1 MQSAFAPIYCGDYI
15 WEVHGHMGTLK
26 VVSDAPHGQRFRAEL
41 FRQEKVHSYWVPV
54 PAALRRRL
62 PAIGPPR
69 EDTMRQATMRQATMR
84 QASMVSA
91 LVVMLS
97 FTGPAAHAQ
106 IAPQQGPSQQIAPQQ
121 GPSQDVLAPAPKL
134 NLTLEQRHTI
144 KELVKDMKAD
154 AGDVQATI
162 GEPIPPGIN
171 PRPMPSDVS
180 QKVPQVKSHRFF
192 LTAQQIV
199 IVDPKDNKVAD
210 VIKLGTD

>member
-1 MQSAFAPIYCGDYI
+1 M
-15 WEVHGHMGTLK
+15 
-26 VVSDAPHGQRFRAEL
+26 
-41 FRQEKVHSYWVPV
+41 RQ
-54 PAALRRRL
+54 ATMRQA
-62 PAIGPPR
+62 
-69 EDTMRQATMRQATMR
+69 TMRQATMRQATMR
-84 QASMVSA
+84 QASMLSA

-97 FTGPAAHAQ
+97 LAGPVAHAQ
-106 IAPQQGPSQQIAPQQ
+106 IAPQE
-121 GPSQDVLAPAPKL
+121 GPSQDVLAPAKL

-154 AGDVQATI
+154 AADVQAAI
-162 GEPIPPGIN
+162 GEPIPPGIS

>member
-1 MQSAFAPIYCGDYI
+1 
-15 WEVHGHMGTLK
+15 MGTLK
-26 VVSDAPHGQRFRAEL
+26 AVGDAPHGQRFRAEL

-54 PAALRRRL
+54 PAALCRRL
-62 PAIGPPR
+62 PVIGAPR
-69 EDTMRQATMRQATMR
+69 EDTMRQATMR

-106 IAPQQGPSQQIAPQQ
+106 NAPQQGPSQQIAPQQ

-154 AGDVQATI
+154 AADVQATI
-162 GEPIPPGIN
+162 GEPIPAGIN

-180 QKVPQVKSHRFF
+180 QKVPQVKSHWFF

>member
-1 MQSAFAPIYCGDYI
+1 
-15 WEVHGHMGTLK
+15 MGTLK
-26 VVSDAPHGQRFRAEL
+26 AVGDAPHGQRFRAEL

-62 PAIGPPR
+62 PTIGAPR
-69 EDTMRQATMRQATMR
+69 EDAMRQATKR

-91 LVVMLS
+91 LVLMLP
-97 FTGPAAHAQ
+97 FIGPAAHAQ
-106 IAPQQGPSQQIAPQQ
+106 NAPQQGPSQQIAPQQ

-154 AGDVQATI
+154 AANVQAAI

>member
-1 MQSAFAPIYCGDYI
+1 
-15 WEVHGHMGTLK
+15 
-26 VVSDAPHGQRFRAEL
+26 
-41 FRQEKVHSYWVPV
+41 
-54 PAALRRRL
+54 
-62 PAIGPPR
+62 
-69 EDTMRQATMRQATMR
+69 MRQATMR

-97 FTGPAAHAQ
+97 FGGPVAHAQ
-106 IAPQQGPSQQIAPQQ
+106 IAPQE
-121 GPSQDVLAPAPKL
+121 GPSQDVLAPAKL

-154 AGDVQATI
+154 AADVQAAI
-162 GEPIPPGIN
+162 GEPIPPGIS

>member
-1 MQSAFAPIYCGDYI
+1 
-15 WEVHGHMGTLK
+15 MGTLK
-26 VVSDAPHGQRFRAEL
+26 AVGDAPHGQRFREEL

-62 PAIGPPR
+62 PAIGAPR
-69 EDTMRQATMRQATMR
+69 EDTMRQATMRQATMRQATMRQATMR

-97 FTGPAAHAQ
+97 FTGPAAHA
-106 IAPQQGPSQQIAPQQ
+106 QIAPQQ

>member
-1 MQSAFAPIYCGDYI
+1 MLYSCRVLRSESTPLII
-15 WEVHGHMGTLK
+15 WEVHVDIGTAK
-26 VVSDAPHGQRFRAEL
+26 AVVDAPHGQRFLCGTIPPGKSSFLLA
-41 FRQEKVHSYWVPV
+41 PV
-54 PAALRRRL
+54 SAAVRRRL
-62 PAIGPPR
+62 PAIGAPR
-69 EDTMRQATMRQATMR
+69 EDAMRQATMR

-97 FTGPAAHAQ
+97 FTGPATHAQ
-106 IAPQQGPSQQIAPQQ
+106 IAPQE

-154 AGDVQATI
+154 AGDVQAAI
-162 GEPIPPGIN
+162 GEPIPPGIS

-180 QKVPQVKSHRFF
+180 QRVPQVKSHRFF